1 MKKLQINEKA
11 ISDDLAEEWQLLS
24 EPIQTVLRTHG
35 IDDAYE
41 KLKHLSRGK
50 NITKE
55 KLFRFIDS
63 LDLPAETI
71 SQLKA
76 LTPSSYIGLAAKLAK
91 EI

>member
-1 MKKLQINEKA
+1 MKKLQINQKA

-41 KLKHLSRGK
+41 KLKDLSRGK

-76 LTPSSYIGLAAKLAK
+76 LTHQKLIHWVSRKAC
-91 EI
+91 

>member
-1 MKKLQINEKA
+1 MHMRNSS
-11 ISDDLAEEWQLLS
+11 ISAEE
-24 EPIQTVLRTHG
+24 
-35 IDDAYE
+35 
-41 KLKHLSRGK
+41 K

-76 LTPSSYIGLAAKLAK
+76 LTPSSYIGLAEKLAK

>member
-1 MKKLQINEKA
+1 MRNLGVAIAHTHLAIVSIQSGLKKLQINEKA

-50 NITKE
+50 KYN
-55 KLFRFIDS
+55 
-63 LDLPAETI
+63 
-71 SQLKA
+71 
-76 LTPSSYIGLAAKLAK
+76 
-91 EI
+91 